1 MLSILTVSKSSVPD
15 TISSTCKKGPS
26 HQYSPSIKSGAMS
39 GNTSNPKDIAA
50 RKLGSRL
57 LAMRTSTIQDSNAKG
72 AQLPSLVSTGL
83 GQPILAATGF
93 AEGWV
98 LCILPQCIA
107 HRSQCI
113 CPLHRQYLYTSHQAR
128 DWHSEVASSSA
139 EASCLQLQLHHVPV
153 PGRETQAV
161 GSTTLVTLKY
171 HFWVPKASTRVLAT
185 SKLGGIPLSDNATD
199 LFIRGTTSRLAVGA
213 WLRAGTARVT
223 QTVSECRA
231 AGAP

>member
-1 MLSILTVSKSSVPD
+1 MQKRPFASAQPEHKIRGYVWQHKQSQRHCCTKAG
-15 TISSTCKKGPS
+15 IPS
-26 HQYSPSIKSGAMS
+26 ACHADLN
-39 GNTSNPKDIAA
+39 NT
-50 RKLGSRL
+50 RFER
-57 LAMRTSTIQDSNAKG
+57 Q
-72 AQLPSLVSTGL
+72 
-83 GQPILAATGF
+83 

-153 PGRETQAV
+153 PGRETQAL

-171 HFWVPKASTRVLAT
+171 HFWVPKASTRILAT

-223 QTVSECRA
+223 RTVSELPGRW
-231 AGAP
+231 GAVVRFSPSPALPL